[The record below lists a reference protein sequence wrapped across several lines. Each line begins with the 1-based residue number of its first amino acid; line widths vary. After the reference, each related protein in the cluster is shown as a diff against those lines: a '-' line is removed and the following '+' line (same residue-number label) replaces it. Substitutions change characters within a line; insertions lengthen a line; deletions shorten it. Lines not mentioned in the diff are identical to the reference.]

1 MPQIDSNTDKTI
13 KRYQQQCS
21 NANAEVRKL
30 KGMLAEAN
38 MRVKDI
44 SKASDNISVDKHNVS
59 ISTKRSTASSNSYT
73 SKSVPNVQGT
83 PSHCNITSYAEI
95 CKTAKRGY

>member
-1 MPQIDSNTDKTI
+1 LTI

-44 SKASDNISVDKHNVS
+44 STSSDMISLDEHNVS
-59 ISTKRSTASSNSYT
+59 ITTKQPTASSNLYT
-73 SKSVPNVQGT
+73 SKPVPNIQG
-83 PSHCNITSYAEI
+83 PRSHCKITSTDEFI
-95 CKTAKRGY
+95 G